1 MIKINLLESVTD
13 KQASAVVAVE
23 KKVGSPASRLLLM
36 VLVVTFMT
44 IAVIGWDIVSSHMA
58 KAEAERQ
65 LEEQKKIAAELDAVM
80 KEQKELETKIAN
92 IDSRINA
99 IKTLRASQS
108 GPSAVL
114 EAMRERI
121 GMVQGLYLESI
132 EQKGDQLTIKGNSP
146 DEAAVTQFGRSLEFS
161 SGLFSNLNIETQRKE
176 IQNNQVSTPGGMGAG
191 TPEAPKLETVNF
203 TIRTSYTPGGKAN
216 PENPTQASAP
226 AQTPGAPN
234 SANPPGPNAAAPNAA
249 NPQVARNQDK

>member
-23 KKVGSPASRLLLM
+23 KKVGSPTSRLLLM
-36 VLVVTFMT
+36 ALVVTVLT
-44 IAVIGWDIVSSHMA
+44 ITVIGWDIVSSQMA

-65 LEEQKKIAAELDAVM
+65 LEEQKKIALELDAVL
-80 KEQKELETKIAN
+80 KEQKELEAKIAS

-108 GPSAVL
+108 GPSSVL
-114 EAMRERI
+114 EAVRERI
-121 GMVQGLYLESI
+121 GMVAGLYLESI

-176 IQNNQVSTPGGMGAG
+176 VQSNQVAAPTGMASGAA
-191 TPEAPKLETVNF
+191 EVPKLETVNF
-203 TIRTSYTPGGKAN
+203 TIRTSYTPGGKTN
-216 PENPTQASAP
+216 PDQQPTQANVTPGQTPNAP
-226 AQTPGAPN
+226 NAQTP
-234 SANPPGPNAAAPNAA
+234 NAQTSPNAA

>member
-13 KQASAVVAVE
+13 KQASAVVTVE

-36 VLVVTFMT
+36 VLVVTALT
-44 IAVIGWDIVSSHMA
+44 IVVCGWDIVSSQMA

-65 LEEQKKIAAELDAVM
+65 LEEQKKIAQELEAVM
-80 KEQKELETKIAN
+80 KEQKDLEQKIAN

-114 EAMRERI
+114 EAVRERI
-121 GMVQGLYLESI
+121 GMVAGLYLDSI

-176 IQNNQVSTPGGMGAG
+176 IQSTQVSAPTGLGAG
-191 TPEAPKLETVNF
+191 AAEAPKLETVNF
-203 TIRTSYTPGGKAN
+203 TIRTSYTPGKNSSDPNSQQAAN
-216 PENPTQASAP
+216 
-226 AQTPGAPN
+226 TPPVPAPN
-234 SANPPGPNAAAPNAA
+234 AAPVQNPPGPNGV
-249 NPQVARNQDK
+249 NPPVAKNQDK

>member
-23 KKVGSPASRLLLM
+23 KKVASPTSRLLLM
-36 VLVVTFMT
+36 AAVVTVLT
-44 IAVIGWDIVSSHMA
+44 IAVIAWDVVSSQMA

-65 LEEQKKIAAELDAVM
+65 LEEQKKIAQELEAVM
-80 KEQKELETKIAN
+80 REQKDLEQKINN
-92 IDSRINA
+92 IEARIDA
-99 IKTLRASQS
+99 IKKLRASQS

-114 EAMRERI
+114 EAVRERI

-161 SGLFSNLNIETQRKE
+161 SGLFTNLNIETQRKE
-176 IQNNQVSTPGGMGAG
+176 VQSTQVSAPAGVGVGGADV
-191 TPEAPKLETVNF
+191 PKLETVNF
-203 TIRTSYTPGGKAN
+203 TIRTSYSPGGKGNSEQQPQMQAN
-216 PENPTQASAP
+216 TP
-226 AQTPGAPN
+226 AQPAAPN
-234 SANPPGPNAAAPNAA
+234 AAPNAA
-249 NPQVARNQDK
+249 NPQVARNQ

>member
-23 KKVGSPASRLLLM
+23 KKVGSPTSRLLLM
-36 VLVVTFMT
+36 AAVVTFLT
-44 IAVIGWDIVSSHMA
+44 IAVIAWDVISSQMA

-65 LEEQKKIAAELDAVM
+65 LDEQKKIAQELEAVM
-80 KEQKELETKIAN
+80 KEQKDLEQKINN
-92 IDSRINA
+92 IEARIDA
-99 IKTLRASQS
+99 IKKLRASQS

-114 EAMRERI
+114 EAVRERI

-161 SGLFSNLNIETQRKE
+161 SGLFTNLNIETQRKE
-176 IQNNQVSTPGGMGAG
+176 VQSNQVATPAGMGVG
-191 TPEAPKLETVNF
+191 SNDVPKLETVNF
-203 TIRTSYTPGGKAN
+203 TIRTSYSPGGKGNSEQPPQPQPQSPQMQAN
-216 PENPTQASAP
+216 
-226 AQTPGAPN
+226 APN
-234 SANPPGPNAAAPNAA
+234 SAPNAA
-249 NPQVARNQDK
+249 NPQVARNQ

>member
-36 VLVVTFMT
+36 ALVVTFMT

-92 IDSRINA
+92 IDMRINA

-108 GPSAVL
+108 GPSSVL
-114 EAMRERI
+114 EAVRERI

-161 SGLFSNLNIETQRKE
+161 GGLFSNLNIETQRKE
-176 IQNNQVSTPGGMGAG
+176 LPNQQASASGGETPKV
-191 TPEAPKLETVNF
+191 EIINF
-203 TIRTSYTPGGKAN
+203 TIRTAYTPSKAGAPKDVN
-216 PENPTQASAP
+216 SATAANMPQNGNQTP
-226 AQTPGAPN
+226 AQPEKPAP
-234 SANPPGPNAAAPNAA
+234 
-249 NPQVARNQDK
+249 PQVAKN

>member
-65 LEEQKKIAAELDAVM
+65 LEEQKKIAAELEAVM
-80 KEQKELETKIAN
+80 KEQKELEQKIAN

-176 IQNNQVSTPGGMGAG
+176 IQNNQVSTPGGIGAG

-203 TIRTSYTPGGKAN
+203 TIRTSYTPGGKGN

-226 AQTPGAPN
+226 AQTPGATN
-234 SANPPGPNAAAPNAA
+234 QNPPGPNAAPNAA

>member
-13 KQASAVVAVE
+13 KQASAVVTVE

-36 VLVVTFMT
+36 VLVVTALT
-44 IAVIGWDIVSSHMA
+44 VVVIGWDIVSSHMA

-65 LEEQKKIAAELDAVM
+65 LEEQKKIAQELEAVM
-80 KEQKELETKIAN
+80 KEQKELEQKIAN

-99 IKTLRASQS
+99 IKTLRASQA

-114 EAMRERI
+114 EAVRERI

-176 IQNNQVSTPGGMGAG
+176 IQSTQVSAPTGLGVA
-191 TPEAPKLETVNF
+191 EAPKLETVNF
-203 TIRTSYTPGGKAN
+203 TIRTSYTPGKNSSDPNTQQAAN
-216 PENPTQASAP
+216 TPVQAP
-226 AQTPGAPN
+226 NAQTPNAPVQ
-234 SANPPGPNAAAPNAA
+234 NPPGPNGV
-249 NPQVARNQDK
+249 NPPVAKNQDK

>member
-13 KQASAVVAVE
+13 KQASAVVTVE
-23 KKVGSPASRLLLM
+23 KKVGSPTSRLLLM
-36 VLVVTFMT
+36 ALVVTALT
-44 IAVIGWDIVSSHMA
+44 IVVIGWDIVSSQMA

-65 LEEQKKIAAELDAVM
+65 LIEQKKIAEELAAVM
-80 KEQKELETKIAN
+80 AEQKDLEQKIAN
-92 IDSRINA
+92 IDMRINA
-99 IKTLRASQS
+99 IKTLRASQA

-114 EAMRERI
+114 EAVRERI

-176 IQNNQVSTPGGMGAG
+176 VQSTQVSAPTG
-191 TPEAPKLETVNF
+191 TGSAEVPKLETVNF
-203 TIRTSYTPGGKAN
+203 TIRTSYTPGKSSNPDPNTMQAN
-216 PENPTQASAP
+216 AP
-226 AQTPGAPN
+226 VQAPN
-234 SANPPGPNAAAPNAA
+234 TPPNQNPPGPNGA
-249 NPQVARNQDK
+249 NPPVAKNQDK